1 MHGHESKAYF
11 KLPIHIKIKKVVKD
25 RVQKKAIILNHMFTG
40 NFLNKNIGHEVINL
54 FTDDK
59 QKNFIYLCKDGA
71 YNRTDIDLKNS
82 FVVQVQRPAKSNSTL
97 EIISIADGLSL
108 VDNNFSESNPEPTYG
123 GIPVSKIFANN
134 VQKQDRYLTF
144 RAKRIYIPKEPIL
157 IYHGKEDAKS
167 TDVHLEDC
175 NPSQTLREYILEGSN
190 DYDELCRIMPVTD
203 KDKWEIRDASKSKVG
218 KKSCKLLATDIYG
231 IQTRELSYS
240 NALGYYI
247 EQYPELFRDIFKE
260 LSSGNQ
266 LEGRPIVY
274 REWKNIDLIVNWDE
288 YVFVIENKI
297 CSDINGVQANGK
309 TQLEKYQDIMEAA
322 VKEKDC
328 AFNGKTPVY
337 IFLTP
342 DHNDISLLNKEW
354 KKITYSKLWKTLN
367 DGTKLHPYKEDY
379 LFNDFVK
386 ALGDQASKN
395 LNASIME
402 RKFRNAIQSVKNAKN
417 QI

>member
-1 MHGHESKAYF
+1 MKS
-11 KLPIHIKIKKVVKD
+11 

-40 NFLNKNIGHEVINL
+40 DFLNKNIGHEVINL
-54 FTDDK
+54 FADDK
-59 QKNFIYLCKDGA
+59 QKNFIYLCKDGV

-82 FVVQVQRPAKSNSTL
+82 FVVQVQRPAKSINTL
-97 EIISIADGLSL
+97 EIISVADGLSL
-108 VDNNFSESNPEPTYG
+108 VDNKFSEDNPEPTYG
-123 GIPVSKIFANN
+123 GVPVSKIFANN

-144 RAKRIYIPKEPIL
+144 RVKRIYIPKEPIL

-167 TDVHLEDC
+167 IDVHLEDC
-175 NPSQTLREYILEGSN
+175 NPSQTLREYILEGCK
-190 DYDELCRIMPVTD
+190 DYDELRRIMPVTD

-218 KKSCKLLATDIYG
+218 KKSCTLLATDIYG

-260 LSSGNQ
+260 LSSGNE

-274 REWKNIDLIVNWDE
+274 REWKNIDLIANWDE

-309 TQLEKYQDIMEAA
+309 TQLEKYQEIMEAA
-322 VKEKDC
+322 VKDEDC

-354 KKITYSKLWKTLN
+354 KKITYSNLWKILN
-367 DGTKLHPYKEDY
+367 DKTKLHPYKEDY

-402 RKFRNAIQSVKNAKN
+402 RKFRNAIQSVKNEKN
-417 QI
+417 NINNYNL